1 LKEGAKRITVIQGE
15 YEISSDPEMVL
26 TTVLGSCIAV
36 CAYDPLAGIGGMNH
50 FLLPEKGEQDGGR
63 RNTIFGSYL
72 MELLL
77 NELYKNGARRER
89 LQIKLFGGACMLN
102 SCFDTGERN
111 AEFILRFLADEKLP
125 VMASSLGGLRGR
137 RIEFFPVSGRSRQK
151 FMAETKEDFVPPPA
165 TVTRP
170 GEVELF

>member
-1 LKEGAKRITVIQGE
+1 MKEGAKRITVIQGE

-72 MELLL
+72 M
-77 NELYKNGARRER
+77 
-89 LQIKLFGGACMLN
+89 
-102 SCFDTGERN
+102 
-111 AEFILRFLADEKLP
+111 
-125 VMASSLGGLRGR
+125 
-137 RIEFFPVSGRSRQK
+137 
-151 FMAETKEDFVPPPA
+151 
-165 TVTRP
+165 
-170 GEVELF
+170 